1 MSSSR
6 YKIATPTE
14 AIRWRA
20 RQQGKVVLT
29 NGVFDLLHPGH
40 LDYLEAARAL
50 GDALI
55 VALNSD
61 ASVRLLGKGPDRPVL
76 PLEDRARLLAGLG
89 CVDLVVPFDEATP
102 LALIEALRPDVL
114 CKGGD
119 YTRTTIV
126 GADFVEQQG
135 GLVQVIPW
143 IPGYSTTALLGRLRA
158 Q

>member
-1 MSSSR
+1 VSSSR

-14 AIRWRA
+14 ATRWRA
-20 RQQGKVVLT
+20 RQQGRIVLT

-40 LDYLEAARAL
+40 VDYLEAARAV

-55 VALNSD
+55 VAVNSD
-61 ASVRLLGKGPDRPVL
+61 SSVRLLDKGPDRPIL
-76 PLEDRARLLAGLG
+76 PLDDRARLLAGLG
-89 CVDLVVPFDEATP
+89 CVDLVVPFDDATP
-102 LALIEALRPDVL
+102 LSLIQMLRPDVL

-119 YTRTTIV
+119 YTRATIV

-135 GLVQVIPW
+135 GFVQVIPW
-143 IPGYSTTALLGRLRA
+143 IPGYSTTSLIGRLRA

>member
-6 YKIATPTE
+6 YKVATPSE
-14 AIRWRA
+14 ATRWRA
-20 RQQGKVVLT
+20 RQQGRIVLT
-29 NGVFDLLHPGH
+29 NGVFDLLHSGH

-55 VALNSD
+55 VAVNSD
-61 ASVRLLGKGPDRPVL
+61 ASVRLLGKGPDRPIC

-102 LALIEALRPDVL
+102 LSLIQMLRPDVL

-119 YTRTTIV
+119 YTRATIV

-135 GLVQVIPW
+135 GYVQVIPW
-143 IPGYSTTALLGRLRA
+143 IPGYSTTSLIGRLRA
-158 Q
+158 R